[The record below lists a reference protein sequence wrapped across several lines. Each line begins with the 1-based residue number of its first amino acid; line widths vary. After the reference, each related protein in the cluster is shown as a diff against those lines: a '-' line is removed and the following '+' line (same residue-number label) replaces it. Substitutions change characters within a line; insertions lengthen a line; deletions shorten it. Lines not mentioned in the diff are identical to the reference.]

1 MMSST
6 KFHKKQNAAGAL
18 FLAPAVLILLVFLA
32 YPVIMAFI
40 TSLTKS
46 DLLTQPQW
54 VGLSNFLSIFTSYDF
69 LNSLKVTARFVIL
82 ASIPLSVISLALA
95 VVLRKPFRGSQFF
108 KLIIFAPVVLSEAI
122 TAVVWKMLLNPY
134 GIVNDYL
141 MHWGFI
147 ETYIKWLIDPRYAL
161 GGIILFVLW
170 KEMGYFMIIF
180 LTGLQSI
187 SDDYYEA
194 ATIDGASSWH
204 QFFYI
209 TLPLLKPTTLFA
221 SIIMLINI
229 LNTFTPF
236 YVMTGGGPF
245 NSTKVLSMLIFDTGF
260 KFMLMG
266 KAAAMSV
273 IILLI
278 VAVLSIILFRMGRQD
293 NV

>member
-1 MMSST
+1 MSST